1 MGRQLARFTDVRLC
15 LVVGGEED
23 AIRPIA
29 EWCSAGSRG
38 VHAST
43 CVPSRA
49 NLLRIAPSAGL
60 SVKLQESEMRTRPD
74 VVLQCGDKLL
84 LDACSGRAAAEG
96 YCDPRNTNAGCDP
109 EGGSE
114 AETGLGDEEPAETS
128 PPRQSIATYFCL
140 GTIALL
146 LFAGAGY
153 QEQL

>member
-1 MGRQLARFTDVRLC
+1 MVTLQYTEIAWALLFEQGLTDAPRAAATKY
-15 LVVGGEED
+15 VG
-23 AIRPIA
+23 
-29 EWCSAGSRG
+29 
-38 VHAST
+38 
-43 CVPSRA
+43 
-49 NLLRIAPSAGL
+49 
-60 SVKLQESEMRTRPD
+60 
-74 VVLQCGDKLL
+74 VVLIIGGAVLHEMGGDKLL

-114 AETGLGDEEPAETS
+114 AETGLSDEEPAEAS

-146 LFAGAGY
+146 LFAAAGY